1 MLRLHD
7 GQATLWEEMLPEVV
21 QLLSDEL
28 GAVDALLDDRRF
40 LDPFVRRFNCPI
52 GRPTIPM
59 DTYLRLMYL
68 KHRHGLGYETL
79 VKEVAD
85 SLSWRRFCRIHLDR
99 SVPHPTTLMKLT
111 RRFGPAIVED
121 LNAAV
126 LEEAVEKKVL
136 RTRRLRVDTTAME
149 ADVRYLTDS
158 GLCAHAV
165 SRLTRAVKAV
175 KRAGL
180 ALGTRF
186 LTRSRLKETGQV
198 VRNISHSF
206 GRPHARAA
214 VERFT
219 GVLHDLADA
228 CAGEAERV
236 LATATRTIKA
246 GGKKGKTEV
255 TRLADEISRARHV
268 IGQTARRLAGE
279 TTIPDRVVSLADL
292 DARPIRRGKPHRPTE
307 FGYKVSVADSAEGF
321 VVSHQVYTGNPGD
334 TSTLRDALTGAQE
347 TGMQVR
353 TVFADRAYGNETADA
368 VLDELHIGDRV
379 IPRQGRGS
387 PAEQTPRW
395 RRRYRHRAGAE
406 GRISHLKRRYGLA
419 RSRLKGHE
427 GAKIWAGYGVL
438 AHNVDR
444 RVALG

>member
-21 QLLSDEL
+21 RLLSDEL
-28 GAVDALLDDRRF
+28 TAVDTLLDDRRF
-40 LDPFVRRFNCPI
+40 LEPFVRRFNCPI

-59 DTYLRLMYL
+59 DTFLRLMYL

-85 SLSWRRFCRIHLDR
+85 SLSWRRFCRIRLEG
-99 SVPHPTTLMKLT
+99 SVPHPTTLMKLA
-111 RRFGPAIVED
+111 RRFGSVIIED
-121 LNAAV
+121 LNTAV
-126 LEEAVEKKVL
+126 LETAVESKVL
-136 RTRRLRVDTTAME
+136 RTRRLRVDTTAVE
-149 ADVRYLTDS
+149 ADVRYPTDS

-180 ALGTRF
+180 AVTTRF
-186 LTRSRLKETGQV
+186 RSRSRIKKTGEA
-198 VRNISHSF
+198 VRNVSHTF

-214 VERFT
+214 VERLT
-219 GVLHDLADA
+219 GELHDLADA
-228 CAGEAERV
+228 CVGEAERV
-236 LATATRTIKA
+236 LRTAARAIE
-246 GGKKGKTEV
+246 GGAKKGRAQAA
-255 TRLADEISRARHV
+255 RLADEIHRARRV

-292 DARPIRRGKPHRPTE
+292 DARPIRRGKPQKPTE

-321 VVSHQVYTGNPGD
+321 VVSHQVYAGNPHD
-334 TSTLRDALTGAQE
+334 TGTLREAVAGAQA

-353 TVFADRAYGNETADA
+353 TVFADRGYGNDAADA
-368 VLDELHIGDRV
+368 VLDDLRIRDRV
-379 IPRQGRGS
+379 IPRVGRAS
-387 PAEQTPRW
+387 PVEQTQRW

-427 GAKIWAGYGVL
+427 GAKIWVGYGVL
-438 AHNVDR
+438 AHNLDQM
-444 RVALG
+444 VALG